1 MTVLRFDP
9 ERRRIVDWQ
18 LVQIGTDE
26 SAKVWP
32 RIAWP
37 TPSGEPVVEE
47 PDEDGTEAGTEG
59 DVPEGDAPADAPAG
73 GEPAGEG

>member
-47 PDEDGTEAGTEG
+47 PDEVGTEDGTEG
-59 DVPEGDAPADAPAG
+59 DLPGGDAPAGASVGD
-73 GEPAGEG
+73 EPEGEG